1 MGRRAAGSATGD
13 GVKLGAEGKG
23 RWEAPS
29 DGGQGKKG
37 AEHWDTLLE
46 GVGVVAAF
54 GMRMKTR
61 HDKGSVRNL
70 GTYRRVSQV
79 SKGPA
84 RSIAETYST
93 LQHGGL
99 GDAES
104 VRAAPSGSLHT
115 RPSRKAGAAAAAIHG
130 CLCGGAVSR
139 STTGSHCSRRARRG
153 GPHHRRGHLGDGDRQ
168 HRNVSL
174 AACTAQLQP
183 GTVRRP
189 LPPCL
194 FVPLAR

>member
-46 GVGVVAAF
+46 GVGAVAAF

-61 HDKGSVRNL
+61 HDKGRVRNL

-84 RSIAETYST
+84 RRVTHGARKEGWPTSIAGRDAWECADSAMA
-93 LQHGGL
+93 HGC
-99 GDAES
+99 
-104 VRAAPSGSLHT
+104 T
-115 RPSRKAGAAAAAIHG
+115 KGAAG
-130 CLCGGAVSR
+130 LLLLRKGNG
-139 STTGSHCSRRARRG
+139 
-153 GPHHRRGHLGDGDRQ
+153 
-168 HRNVSL
+168 
-174 AACTAQLQP
+174 
-183 GTVRRP
+183 
-189 LPPCL
+189 
-194 FVPLAR
+194 